1 MYVRALPNGHSIVM
15 SAFGITALAFLGLSA
30 YAIKS
35 GRRFS
40 FLGGFLTVGILT
52 AFLLGLVSM
61 FNPSLLAAVTVML
74 LLPNPKRLML
84 GYLLGAYTT
93 SITLGLVIVFS
104 LHGSS
109 TESTSKH
116 TISPVEDIVVGV
128 IAVAIAWVLRTGRD
142 QPLQERRRRKKDAK
156 LKARE
161 EAGKPTESLPLR
173 LLGKGDPRV
182 TFVVGA
188 VLSFPG
194 VSYLDAL
201 DHIHKLNPGTVPTV
215 LLVVGFCLLQ
225 QILLE
230 LPLLSYV
237 FAPEG
242 TQDRVSRFKAWIGR
256 KGRTAVVIGATVIG
270 LILIARGVI
279 ALL

>member
-1 MYVRALPNGHSIVM
+1 M
-15 SAFGITALAFLGLSA
+15 SSDLVDI
-30 YAIKS
+30 
-35 GRRFS
+35 
-40 FLGGFLTVGILT
+40 
-52 AFLLGLVSM
+52 FLLGLVST

-93 SITLGLVIVFS
+93 SITLGLLIVFS
-104 LHGSS
+104 LNGSS

-142 QPLQERRRRKKDAK
+142 QPLQERRRKKKDAK

-270 LILIARGVI
+270 LILTARGVI

>member
-1 MYVRALPNGHSIVM
+1 VSSDLVDI
-15 SAFGITALAFLGLSA
+15 
-30 YAIKS
+30 
-35 GRRFS
+35 
-40 FLGGFLTVGILT
+40 
-52 AFLLGLVSM
+52 FLLGLVSM

-237 FAPEG
+237 FAPDG
-242 TQDRVSRFKAWIGR
+242 TQDRVNRFKAWIGR

-270 LILIARGVI
+270 LILTARGVI

>member
-1 MYVRALPNGHSIVM
+1 M
-15 SAFGITALAFLGLSA
+15 SSDLVDI
-30 YAIKS
+30 
-35 GRRFS
+35 
-40 FLGGFLTVGILT
+40 
-52 AFLLGLVSM
+52 FLLGLVSM

>member
-1 MYVRALPNGHSIVM
+1 VSSDLVDI
-15 SAFGITALAFLGLSA
+15 
-30 YAIKS
+30 
-35 GRRFS
+35 
-40 FLGGFLTVGILT
+40 
-52 AFLLGLVSM
+52 FLLGLVSM

-93 SITLGLVIVFS
+93 SITLGLLIVFS
-104 LHGSS
+104 LNGSS

-142 QPLQERRRRKKDAK
+142 QPLQERRRKKKDAK

-230 LPLLSYV
+230 LPLLGYV
-237 FAPEG
+237 FAPDG
-242 TQDRVSRFKAWIGR
+242 TQGRVKRFKAWIGR
-256 KGRTAVVIGATVIG
+256 KGRTAVVIGAAVIG
-270 LILIARGVI
+270 LILTARGVI